1 MDIAST
7 CNEQQ
12 DGRWNPEALLKMDNL
27 KFLRINGTLF
37 IPTHLPNDLRI
48 LDWISYPSKYL
59 PLSFQL
65 DELVQLCLQQSK
77 IQQLWTGIKVSV
89 LLSILLK
96 LFFKITINV
105 HQEANYWNNISS
117 SNRILTS

>member
-12 DGRWNPEALLKMDNL
+12 DGTWNPEAFLKMDNL
-27 KFLRINGTLF
+27 KFLRIYGTLYV
-37 IPTHLPNDLRI
+37 PTHLPNDLRI
-48 LDWISYPSKYL
+48 LDWISYPSKSL
-59 PLSFQL
+59 PSSFQL
-65 DELVQLCLQQSK
+65 DELVQLCLQQSQ

-96 LFFKITINV
+96 LFFKITINL
-105 HQEANYWNNISS
+105 HQKANYCNIIFS

>member
-12 DGRWNPEALLKMDNL
+12 DGCWNPEAFLKMDNL
-27 KFLRINGTLF
+27 KFLRIYGTPYV
-37 IPTHLPNDLRI
+37 PTHLPNGLKI
-48 LDWISYPSKYL
+48 LDWISYPSKSL
-59 PLSFQL
+59 PSSFQL
-65 DELVQLCLQQSK
+65 DELVQLRLQQSK
-77 IQQLWTGIKVSV
+77 IQRLWTGIKVSV

-105 HQEANYWNNISS
+105 RQEANYSNNIFS
-117 SNRILTS
+117 SNRILRS

>member
-12 DGRWNPEALLKMDNL
+12 HGCWNPEAFLKMDNL
-27 KFLRINGTLF
+27 KFLRIYGTLLV
-37 IPTHLPNDLRI
+37 PTHLPNDIRI
-48 LDWISYPSKYL
+48 LDWISYPSKSL
-59 PLSFQL
+59 PSSYQL
-65 DELVQLCLQQSK
+65 DELVQLRLQESK

-105 HQEANYWNNISS
+105 RQEANYSNNIFS

>member
-12 DGRWNPEALLKMDNL
+12 DGCWNPKAFLKMNKL
-27 KFLRINGTLF
+27 KFLRIYGTLPV
-37 IPTHLPNDLRI
+37 PTQLPNDLRV
-48 LDWISYPSKYL
+48 LDWESYHSKSLPS
-59 PLSFQL
+59 SFQL
-65 DELVQLCLQQSK
+65 DELVRLCLQQSK

-105 HQEANYWNNISS
+105 HQEANYCNNIFS

>member
-12 DGRWNPEALLKMDNL
+12 EGCWNREAFLKMDDL
-27 KFLRINGTLF
+27 KFLRIYGTRYV
-37 IPTHLPNDLRI
+37 PTHLPNDLRI
-48 LDWISYPSKYL
+48 LDWISYPSKSL
-59 PLSFQL
+59 PSSFQL
-65 DELVQLCLQQSK
+65 DELVQLCLKQSG

-89 LLSILLK
+89 LFSILLK
-96 LFFKITINV
+96 LFFKITINL
-105 HQEANYWNNISS
+105 HQKANYCNIIFS

>member
-12 DGRWNPEALLKMDNL
+12 DGCWNPKAFLKMDNL
-27 KFLRINGTLF
+27 KFLRIYGNLYV
-37 IPTHLPNDLRI
+37 PTHLPNDLRI
-48 LDWISYPSKYL
+48 LDWISYPSKSL
-59 PLSFQL
+59 PSSFQL
-65 DELVQLCLQQSK
+65 NELVQLCLQQSQ
-77 IQQLWTGIKVSV
+77 IQQLWTGKMVSV

-105 HQEANYWNNISS
+105 LQKANYCNNIFS

>member
-1 MDIAST
+1 MDIVST

-12 DGRWNPEALLKMDNL
+12 DGCWNPDAFLKMDSL
-27 KFLRINGTLF
+27 QFLRIYGTLYV
-37 IPTHLPNDLRI
+37 PTHLPNDLRI
-48 LDWISYPSKYL
+48 LDWILYPSKSL
-59 PLSFQL
+59 PSSFQL
-65 DELVQLCLQQSK
+65 YELVQLRLQQSK

-105 HQEANYWNNISS
+105 HQEANYCNNISS
-117 SNRILTS
+117 STRILTS

>member
-12 DGRWNPEALLKMDNL
+12 DGSWNPKAFLKMDNL
-27 KFLRINGTLF
+27 KFLRIYGTHYV
-37 IPTHLPNDLRI
+37 PTHLPNGLRI
-48 LDWISYPSKYL
+48 LDWISYPSKSL
-59 PLSFQL
+59 PSSFQL
-65 DELVQLCLQQSK
+65 DELVQLRLQQSK
-77 IQQLWTGIKVSV
+77 IQRLWTGIKVSV

-105 HQEANYWNNISS
+105 HQEANYCNNIFSS
-117 SNRILTS
+117 KRNLTS